1 MAFLP
6 LNDLKS
12 FDNETLTKEIVATK
26 KQLFELRLKKATR
39 QSFKPHAV
47 LSIQNDLCVFGNLN
61 QGTIICKHRQCFEL
75 VAIDDGGRAMNSLA
89 VHR

>member
-12 FDNETLTKEIVATK
+12 FDNETLTKEFVAAN

-39 QSFKPHAV
+39 QSFKPH
-47 LSIQNDLCVFGNLN
+47 LF
-61 QGTIICKHRQCFEL
+61 KHNKRKIAQLLTLESQKQQQ
-75 VAIDDGGRAMNSLA
+75 IK
-89 VHR
+89 